1 MKNNF
6 GTVKV
11 KCFDGKKFSFSDTLD
26 VCKEWVSKLST
37 CGGLV
42 SYLWNKLSILWT
54 SIKKLFL
61 QK

>member
-26 VCKEWVSKLST
+26 VCEEWVSKLST

-42 SYLWNKLSILWT
+42 SYL
-54 SIKKLFL
+54 
-61 QK
+61 